1 MSSLVIII
9 DMWKT
14 HLPEQSN
21 PVAKS
26 IVNFCKSEEVSA
38 VALATYGTECEDE
51 VQTDQPFFQNSQ
63 LFFCD
68 ETQSDTLRRQWNAFS
83 KVQTGLTHKTIANMP
98 LRDNQIGFVALTA
111 LQILYYCNYINPSID
126 KIYVTGL
133 HFDMCLR
140 DRKVGLVE
148 LNALKNAQMFQ
159 STPTILVRTDC
170 TLPVTGTC
178 VFDDKYQQVNSI
190 TYKYIG

>member
-1 MSSLVIII
+1 
-9 DMWKT
+9 MWNT

-38 VALATYGTECEDE
+38 VALATYGTKCEDE

-98 LRDNQIGFVALTA
+98 LRGNQVGFVALTA
-111 LQILYYCNYINPSID
+111 LPVGCLLQPVAYLLINLL
-126 KIYVTGL
+126 KYRTYL
-133 HFDMCLR
+133 LR
-140 DRKVGLVE
+140 NVLPFLGRKVLG
-148 LNALKNAQMFQ
+148 
-159 STPTILVRTDC
+159 
-170 TLPVTGTC
+170 
-178 VFDDKYQQVNSI
+178 
-190 TYKYIG
+190 